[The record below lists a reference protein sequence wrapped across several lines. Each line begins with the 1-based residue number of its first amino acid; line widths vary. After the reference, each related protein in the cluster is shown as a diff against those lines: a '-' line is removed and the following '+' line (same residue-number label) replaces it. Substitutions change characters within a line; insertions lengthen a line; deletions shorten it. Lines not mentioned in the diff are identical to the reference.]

1 VKVLVEADGG
11 SRGNPGPAGYG
22 AVVRDPVTGA
32 VLAERAAGIG
42 RASNNAAEYGGLIA
56 GLQAALELGAD
67 EVEVRM
73 DSKLVVEQMSG
84 RWQVKH
90 PAMKPLAREAADL
103 VQRLGR
109 VRFGWIPRAQ
119 NSHADRLANEAMDA
133 VRRGEIWRPGGD
145 TGPADAADAWLA
157 EHDTARTPG
166 DPPTSGAPRTPGD
179 PRTPGAPTSGA
190 PTSGAPTSGDP
201 GGDAGVR
208 APQTP
213 PGSRQERLAGW
224 MAPTAPPTTM
234 LLLRHGQT
242 ALSVDKRFSGL
253 GDHGLTEVGR
263 QQAADAGQRLATA
276 GADVVVTSP
285 LLRARQ
291 TAEVVAA
298 AAGLEPVV
306 EDGLRETDFGAW
318 EGCTFGEV
326 QLSWP
331 DELAAWLSDTAV
343 APPDGESFDAT
354 AVRVRRARDRLL
366 AAHGGRT
373 LVVVSHVSPIKTLL
387 RFALDAP
394 PSALYR
400 MHLDLAC
407 LSEVRWYADGPA
419 VVRSLNDT
427 GHLRRAAPAS

>member
-1 VKVLVEADGG
+1 MKVLVEADGG

-42 RASNNAAEYGGLIA
+42 RASNNVAEYGGLIA

-90 PAMKPLAREAADL
+90 PAMKPLAREAAGL

-145 TGPADAADAWLA
+145 TGPADAADAWLT
-157 EHDTARTPG
+157 EHDTARASG
-166 DPPTSGAPRTPGD
+166 DP
-179 PRTPGAPTSGA
+179 
-190 PTSGAPTSGDP
+190 PTSGDP

-208 APQTP
+208 APQLP

-298 AAGLEPVV
+298 AAGLEVLV
-306 EDGLRETDFGAW
+306 DDGLRETDFGAW

-326 QLSWP
+326 QQRWP

-366 AAHGGRT
+366 AAHGGRS

-407 LSEVRWYADGPA
+407 LSEVQWYADGPA